1 MKNVSIRLPYID
13 ELDGPPSFVSE
24 HINDVERTSLSL
36 FLDKDT
42 FSNPIIMAVN
52 RNPDQKD
59 VTNQGYC
66 RSNIVCHRATW
77 YEFLLPIIK
86 LPEDEFNSICKNIDK
101 SNIVELGFFP
111 ATEIEDQTIIDSI
124 KEKDK
129 TYTGNSYT
137 LPVDNHFK
145 WEDSPF
151 STESKYSTQKVR
163 VVETK
168 KFKEYEVEGEKYIT
182 YKAKGY
188 AERIYKVEP
197 LRWYVDT
204 KNKELMC
211 TTLPVC
217 GIIYN
222 PHPRRRPILYPKVAP
237 IKRELSYNESQV
249 RKYLENN
256 FVKEAILNQIPK
268 RILFEV
274 KQEDTLT
281 ALINE
286 ISVYAEYYHGTED
299 VNQVIKNLIDK
310 YNKDI
315 DSLETSSGLQV
326 YTEEGLHLKLI
337 SDLNRILD
345 KIKRSTESSKEYYNI
360 LKFIDSLIDTL
371 DGRQIETNNELLKD
385 IQKLSNEVLPKLSSD
400 PKKQEEF
407 KQRIFEELRNDR
419 DKVKSYLEY
428 MNTLSKEITLRTSK
442 NLGFKTLKEYET
454 NFRIRLHP
462 ILESIRNTS
471 LEEEKLALID
481 NKNKLLKELSGGKLD
496 RDLVNFEL
504 YRILESLY
512 RNDFQESRIIN
523 VLLNEINSL
532 VKELRSYSVR
542 PEPAFSINI
551 PSDNIEDIVST
562 LNAIIINL
570 HKMIL
575 TTKESQEKHIRLS
588 KYKISI

>member
-1 MKNVSIRLPYID
+1 MENISIRLPY
-13 ELDGPPSFVSE
+13 
-24 HINDVERTSLSL
+24 VEEATYECWESPIVQSSLSNAKQTDL
-36 FLDKDT
+36 SNMLDKDRNRFKEKAPT
-42 FSNPIIMAVN
+42 IMLIYKSPNHLIKINKSYKKRKYNDENVVEY
-52 RNPDQKD
+52 K
-59 VTNQGYC
+59 
-66 RSNIVCHRATW
+66 TW
-77 YEFLLPIIK
+77 YEYLLPILK
-86 LPEDEFNSICKNIDK
+86 LSPEDFKKITKTTDK
-101 SNIVELGFFP
+101 DNIVEFGCFP
-111 ATEIEDQTIIDSI
+111 STIV
-124 KEKDK
+124 KDINEEERLRQCK
-129 TYTGNSYT
+129 RKFTGNRYT
-137 LPVDNHFK
+137 LPVGNYYK
-145 WEDSPF
+145 GGKKVEDENKGEF
-151 STESKYSTQKVR
+151 VAKRIVDLES
-163 VVETK
+163 
-168 KFKEYEVEGEKYIT
+168 FPEYEIDGERYIDYRELGT
-182 YKAKGY
+182 SKSYLF
-188 AERIYKVEP
+188 RIEP
-197 LRWYVDT
+197 LSWHIDS
-204 KNKELMC
+204 KKSELVC
-211 TTLPVC
+211 ANLPVS
-217 GIIYN
+217 GIIYDS
-222 PHPRRRPILYPKVAP
+222 LCS
-237 IKRELSYNESQV
+237 IKMVSYNDSLV
-249 RKYLENN
+249 RKYLEGN
-256 FVKEAILNQIPK
+256 FLKEAILNHI
-268 RILFEV
+268 
-274 KQEDTLT
+274 KQEEKLPPQT
-281 ALINE
+281 NE
-286 ISVYAEYYHGTED
+286 VTELLKEIRTYKEQYHGTED

-326 YTEEGLHLKLI
+326 YTEEGLYLKLL

-345 KIKRSTESSKEYYNI
+345 KLKRSSESSKEYCDI
-360 LKFIDSLIDTL
+360 LKLIEDLIDTL
-371 DGRQIETNNELLKD
+371 EGQQIETNNELLKD
-385 IQKLSNEVLPKLSSD
+385 IQKISTEILPKLSNN

-481 NKNKLLKELSGGKLD
+481 NKNKLLKELSGEKLD

-551 PSDNIEDIVST
+551 PSDNIEDIVNT
-562 LNAIIINL
+562 LNVIIINL

>member
-1 MKNVSIRLPYID
+1 MENISIRLPY
-13 ELDGPPSFVSE
+13 
-24 HINDVERTSLSL
+24 VEEATYECWESPIVQSSLSNAKQTDL
-36 FLDKDT
+36 SNMLDKDRNRFKEKAPT
-42 FSNPIIMAVN
+42 IMLIYKSPNHLIKINKSYKKRKYNDENVVEY
-52 RNPDQKD
+52 K
-59 VTNQGYC
+59 
-66 RSNIVCHRATW
+66 TW
-77 YEFLLPIIK
+77 YEYLLPILK
-86 LPEDEFNSICKNIDK
+86 LSPEDFKKITKTTDK
-101 SNIVELGFFP
+101 DNIVEFGCFP
-111 ATEIEDQTIIDSI
+111 STIV
-124 KEKDK
+124 KDINEEERLRQCK
-129 TYTGNSYT
+129 RKFTGNRYT
-137 LPVDNHFK
+137 LPVGNYYK
-145 WEDSPF
+145 GGKKVEDENKGEF
-151 STESKYSTQKVR
+151 VAKRIVDLES
-163 VVETK
+163 
-168 KFKEYEVEGEKYIT
+168 FPEYEIDGERYIDYRELGT
-182 YKAKGY
+182 SKSYLF
-188 AERIYKVEP
+188 RIEP
-197 LRWYVDT
+197 LSWHIDSE
-204 KNKELMC
+204 KSELVC
-211 TTLPVC
+211 ANLPVS
-217 GIIYN
+217 GIIYDS
-222 PHPRRRPILYPKVAP
+222 LCS
-237 IKRELSYNESQV
+237 IKMVSYNDSLV
-249 RKYLENN
+249 RKYLEGN
-256 FVKEAILNQIPK
+256 FLKEAILNHI
-268 RILFEV
+268 
-274 KQEDTLT
+274 KQEEKLPPQT
-281 ALINE
+281 NE
-286 ISVYAEYYHGTED
+286 VTELLKEIRTYKEQYHGTED

-326 YTEEGLHLKLI
+326 YTEEGLYLKLL

-345 KIKRSTESSKEYYNI
+345 KLKRSSESSKEYCDI
-360 LKFIDSLIDTL
+360 LKLIEDLIDTL
-371 DGRQIETNNELLKD
+371 EGQQIETNNELLKD
-385 IQKLSNEVLPKLSSD
+385 IQKISTEILPKLSNN

-551 PSDNIEDIVST
+551 PSDNIEDIVNT
-562 LNAIIINL
+562 LNVIIINL

>member
-1 MKNVSIRLPYID
+1 MENISIRLPY
-13 ELDGPPSFVSE
+13 
-24 HINDVERTSLSL
+24 VEEATYECWESPIVQSSLSNAKQTDL
-36 FLDKDT
+36 SNMLDKDRNRFKEKAPT
-42 FSNPIIMAVN
+42 IMLIYKSPNHLIKINKSYKKRKYNDENVVEY
-52 RNPDQKD
+52 K
-59 VTNQGYC
+59 
-66 RSNIVCHRATW
+66 TW
-77 YEFLLPIIK
+77 YEYLLPILK
-86 LPEDEFNSICKNIDK
+86 LSPEDFKKITKTTDK
-101 SNIVELGFFP
+101 DNIVEFGCFP
-111 ATEIEDQTIIDSI
+111 STIV
-124 KEKDK
+124 KDINEEERLRQCK
-129 TYTGNSYT
+129 RKFTGNRYT
-137 LPVDNHFK
+137 LPVGNYYK
-145 WEDSPF
+145 GGKKVEDENKGEF
-151 STESKYSTQKVR
+151 VAKRIVDLES
-163 VVETK
+163 
-168 KFKEYEVEGEKYIT
+168 FPEYEIDGERYIDYRELGT
-182 YKAKGY
+182 SKSYLF
-188 AERIYKVEP
+188 RIEP
-197 LRWYVDT
+197 LSWHIDSE
-204 KNKELMC
+204 KSELVC
-211 TTLPVC
+211 ANLPVS
-217 GIIYN
+217 GIIYDS
-222 PHPRRRPILYPKVAP
+222 LCS
-237 IKRELSYNESQV
+237 IKMVSYNDSLV
-249 RKYLENN
+249 RKYLEGN
-256 FVKEAILNQIPK
+256 FLKEAILNHI
-268 RILFEV
+268 
-274 KQEDTLT
+274 KQEEKLPPQT
-281 ALINE
+281 NE
-286 ISVYAEYYHGTED
+286 VTELLKEIRTYKEQYHGTED
-299 VNQVIKNLIDK
+299 INEIIRDIIRK
-310 YNKDI
+310 YNEDLE
-315 DSLETSSGLQV
+315 SLKSKSGLTL
-326 YTEEGLHLKLI
+326 YTEEGLYLKLL

-345 KIKRSTESSKEYYNI
+345 KLKRSSESSKEYCDI
-360 LKFIDSLIDTL
+360 LKLIEDSIDTL
-371 DGRQIETNNELLKD
+371 EGQQKETDNELLKD
-385 IQKLSNEVLPKLSSD
+385 IQKISTEILPKLSNN

-532 VKELRSYSVR
+532 VKELRSYNVR

-551 PSDNIEDIVST
+551 PSDNIEDIVNT

>member
-1 MKNVSIRLPYID
+1 MENISIRLPY
-13 ELDGPPSFVSE
+13 
-24 HINDVERTSLSL
+24 VEEATYECWESPVVQSSLSNAKQTDL
-36 FLDKDT
+36 SNMLDKDRNRFKEKAPT
-42 FSNPIIMAVN
+42 IMLIYKSPNHLTKVN
-52 RNPDQKD
+52 KSYKKRKYNDENVVEYK
-59 VTNQGYC
+59 
-66 RSNIVCHRATW
+66 TW
-77 YEFLLPIIK
+77 YEYLLPILK
-86 LPEDEFNSICKNIDK
+86 LSPEDFKKITKTTDK
-101 SNIVELGFFP
+101 DNIVEFGCFP
-111 ATEIEDQTIIDSI
+111 STIV
-124 KEKDK
+124 KDINEEERLRQCK
-129 TYTGNSYT
+129 RKFTGNRYT
-137 LPVDNHFK
+137 LPVGNYYK
-145 WEDSPF
+145 GGKKVEDENKGEF
-151 STESKYSTQKVR
+151 VAKRIVDLES
-163 VVETK
+163 
-168 KFKEYEVEGEKYIT
+168 FPEYEIDGERYID
-182 YKAKGY
+182 YRELGNSKSY
-188 AERIYKVEP
+188 LFRIEP
-197 LRWYVDT
+197 LSWHIDSE
-204 KNKELMC
+204 KSELVC
-211 TTLPVC
+211 ANLPVS
-217 GIIYN
+217 GIIYDS
-222 PHPRRRPILYPKVAP
+222 LCS
-237 IKRELSYNESQV
+237 IKMVSYNDSLV
-249 RKYLENN
+249 RKYLEVN
-256 FVKEAILNQIPK
+256 FLKEAILNHIKEEEKLPPQTN
-268 RILFEV
+268 EV
-274 KQEDTLT
+274 TELLK
-281 ALINE
+281 E
-286 ISVYAEYYHGTED
+286 IRTYKEQYHGTED
-299 VNQVIKNLIDK
+299 INEIIREIIRK
-310 YNKDI
+310 YNEDLE
-315 DSLETSSGLQV
+315 SLKSKTGLML
-326 YTEEGLHLKLI
+326 YTEEGLYLKLI

-407 KQRIFEELRNDR
+407 KQRIFEKLRSDR

-551 PSDNIEDIVST
+551 PSDNIEDIVNT

>member
-1 MKNVSIRLPYID
+1 MENISIRLPY
-13 ELDGPPSFVSE
+13 
-24 HINDVERTSLSL
+24 VEEATYECWESPIVQSSLSNAKQTDL
-36 FLDKDT
+36 SNMLDKDRNRFKEKAPT
-42 FSNPIIMAVN
+42 IMLIYKSPNHLIKINKSYKKRKYNDENVVEY
-52 RNPDQKD
+52 K
-59 VTNQGYC
+59 
-66 RSNIVCHRATW
+66 TW
-77 YEFLLPIIK
+77 YEYLLPILK
-86 LPEDEFNSICKNIDK
+86 LSPEDFKKITKTTDK
-101 SNIVELGFFP
+101 DNIVEFGCFP
-111 ATEIEDQTIIDSI
+111 STIV
-124 KEKDK
+124 KDINEEERLRQCK
-129 TYTGNSYT
+129 RKFTGNRYT
-137 LPVDNHFK
+137 LPVGNYYK
-145 WEDSPF
+145 GGKKVEDENKGEF
-151 STESKYSTQKVR
+151 VAKRIVDLES
-163 VVETK
+163 
-168 KFKEYEVEGEKYIT
+168 FPEYEIDGERYIDYRELGT
-182 YKAKGY
+182 SKSYLF
-188 AERIYKVEP
+188 RIEP
-197 LRWYVDT
+197 LSWHIDSE
-204 KNKELMC
+204 KSELVC
-211 TTLPVC
+211 ANLPVS
-217 GIIYN
+217 GIIYDS
-222 PHPRRRPILYPKVAP
+222 LCS
-237 IKRELSYNESQV
+237 IKMVSYNDSLV
-249 RKYLENN
+249 RKYLEGN
-256 FVKEAILNQIPK
+256 FLKEAILNHI
-268 RILFEV
+268 
-274 KQEDTLT
+274 KQEEKLPPQT
-281 ALINE
+281 NE
-286 ISVYAEYYHGTED
+286 VTELLKEIRTYKEQYHGTED

-371 DGRQIETNNELLKD
+371 DGMQIETNNELLKD

-551 PSDNIEDIVST
+551 PSDNIEDIVNT
-562 LNAIIINL
+562 LNVIIINL

>member
-1 MKNVSIRLPYID
+1 MENISIRLPY
-13 ELDGPPSFVSE
+13 
-24 HINDVERTSLSL
+24 VEEATYECWESPIVQSSLSNAKQTDL
-36 FLDKDT
+36 SNMLDKDRNRFKEKAPT
-42 FSNPIIMAVN
+42 IMLIYKNPNHLIKINKSYKKRKYNDENVVEY
-52 RNPDQKD
+52 K
-59 VTNQGYC
+59 
-66 RSNIVCHRATW
+66 TW
-77 YEFLLPIIK
+77 YEYLLPILK
-86 LPEDEFNSICKNIDK
+86 LSPEDFKKITKTTDK
-101 SNIVELGFFP
+101 DNIVEFGCFP
-111 ATEIEDQTIIDSI
+111 STIV
-124 KEKDK
+124 KDINEEERLRQCK
-129 TYTGNSYT
+129 RKFTGNRYT
-137 LPVDNHFK
+137 LPVGNYYK
-145 WEDSPF
+145 GGKKVEDENKGEF
-151 STESKYSTQKVR
+151 VAKRIVDLES
-163 VVETK
+163 
-168 KFKEYEVEGEKYIT
+168 FPEYEIDGERYIDYRELGT
-182 YKAKGY
+182 SKSYLF
-188 AERIYKVEP
+188 RIEP
-197 LRWYVDT
+197 LSWHIDSE
-204 KNKELMC
+204 KSELVC
-211 TTLPVC
+211 ANLPVS
-217 GIIYN
+217 GIIYDS
-222 PHPRRRPILYPKVAP
+222 LCS
-237 IKRELSYNESQV
+237 IKMVSYNDSLV
-249 RKYLENN
+249 RKYLEGN
-256 FVKEAILNQIPK
+256 FLKEAILNHI
-268 RILFEV
+268 
-274 KQEDTLT
+274 KQEEKLPPQT
-281 ALINE
+281 NE
-286 ISVYAEYYHGTED
+286 VTELLKEIRTYKEQYHGTED

-326 YTEEGLHLKLI
+326 YTEEGLYLKLL

-345 KIKRSTESSKEYYNI
+345 KLKRSSESSKEYCDI
-360 LKFIDSLIDTL
+360 LKLIEDLIDTL
-371 DGRQIETNNELLKD
+371 EGQQIETNNELLKD
-385 IQKLSNEVLPKLSSD
+385 IQKISTEILPKLSNN

-481 NKNKLLKELSGGKLD
+481 NKNKLLKELSGEKLD

-551 PSDNIEDIVST
+551 PSDNIEDIVNT
-562 LNAIIINL
+562 LNVIIINL

>member
-1 MKNVSIRLPYID
+1 MENISIRLPY
-13 ELDGPPSFVSE
+13 
-24 HINDVERTSLSL
+24 VEEATYECWESPIVQSSLSNAKQTDL
-36 FLDKDT
+36 SNMLDKDRNRFKEKAPT
-42 FSNPIIMAVN
+42 IMLIYKSPNHLIKINKSYKKRKYNDENVVEY
-52 RNPDQKD
+52 K
-59 VTNQGYC
+59 
-66 RSNIVCHRATW
+66 TW
-77 YEFLLPIIK
+77 YEYLLPILK
-86 LPEDEFNSICKNIDK
+86 LSPEDFKKITKTTDK
-101 SNIVELGFFP
+101 DNIVEFGCFP
-111 ATEIEDQTIIDSI
+111 STIV
-124 KEKDK
+124 KDINEEERLRQCK
-129 TYTGNSYT
+129 RKFTGNRYT
-137 LPVDNHFK
+137 LPVGNYYK
-145 WEDSPF
+145 GGKKVEDENKGEF
-151 STESKYSTQKVR
+151 VAKRIVDLES
-163 VVETK
+163 
-168 KFKEYEVEGEKYIT
+168 FPEYEIDGERYIDYRELGT
-182 YKAKGY
+182 SKSYLF
-188 AERIYKVEP
+188 RIEP
-197 LRWYVDT
+197 LSWHIDS
-204 KNKELMC
+204 KKSELVC
-211 TTLPVC
+211 ANLPVS
-217 GIIYN
+217 GIIYDS
-222 PHPRRRPILYPKVAP
+222 LCS
-237 IKRELSYNESQV
+237 IKMVSYNDSLV
-249 RKYLENN
+249 RKYLEGN
-256 FVKEAILNQIPK
+256 FLKEAILNHI
-268 RILFEV
+268 
-274 KQEDTLT
+274 KQEEKLPPQT
-281 ALINE
+281 NE
-286 ISVYAEYYHGTED
+286 VTELLKEIRTYKEQYHGTED

-371 DGRQIETNNELLKD
+371 DGMQIETNNELLKD

-481 NKNKLLKELSGGKLD
+481 NKNKLLKELSGEKLD

-542 PEPAFSINI
+542 PEPVFSINI
-551 PSDNIEDIVST
+551 PSDNIEDIVNT
-562 LNAIIINL
+562 LNVIIINL

>member
-1 MKNVSIRLPYID
+1 MENISIRLPY
-13 ELDGPPSFVSE
+13 
-24 HINDVERTSLSL
+24 VEEATYECWESPIVQSSLSNAKQTDL
-36 FLDKDT
+36 SNMLDKDRNRFKEKAPT
-42 FSNPIIMAVN
+42 IMLIYKNPNHLIKINKSYKKRKYNDENVVEY
-52 RNPDQKD
+52 K
-59 VTNQGYC
+59 
-66 RSNIVCHRATW
+66 TW
-77 YEFLLPIIK
+77 YEYLLPILK
-86 LPEDEFNSICKNIDK
+86 LSPEDFKKITKTTDK
-101 SNIVELGFFP
+101 DNIVEFGCFP
-111 ATEIEDQTIIDSI
+111 STIV
-124 KEKDK
+124 KDINEEERLRQCK
-129 TYTGNSYT
+129 RKFTGNRYT
-137 LPVDNHFK
+137 LPVGNYYK
-145 WEDSPF
+145 GGKKVEDENKGEF
-151 STESKYSTQKVR
+151 VAKRIVDLES
-163 VVETK
+163 
-168 KFKEYEVEGEKYIT
+168 FPEYEIDGERYIDYRELGT
-182 YKAKGY
+182 SKSYLF
-188 AERIYKVEP
+188 RIEP
-197 LRWYVDT
+197 LSWHIDSE
-204 KNKELMC
+204 KSELVC
-211 TTLPVC
+211 ANLPVS
-217 GIIYN
+217 GIIYDS
-222 PHPRRRPILYPKVAP
+222 LCS
-237 IKRELSYNESQV
+237 IKMVSYNDSLV
-249 RKYLENN
+249 RKYLEGN
-256 FVKEAILNQIPK
+256 FLKEAILNHI
-268 RILFEV
+268 
-274 KQEDTLT
+274 KQEEKLPPQT
-281 ALINE
+281 NE
-286 ISVYAEYYHGTED
+286 VTELLKEIRTYKEQYHGTED

-326 YTEEGLHLKLI
+326 YTEEGLYLKLL

-345 KIKRSTESSKEYYNI
+345 KLKRSSESSKEYCDI
-360 LKFIDSLIDTL
+360 LKLIEDLIDTL
-371 DGRQIETNNELLKD
+371 EGQQIETNNELLKD
-385 IQKLSNEVLPKLSSD
+385 IQKISTEILPKLSNN

-551 PSDNIEDIVST
+551 PSDNIEDIVNT
-562 LNAIIINL
+562 LNVIIINL

>member
-1 MKNVSIRLPYID
+1 MENISIRLPY
-13 ELDGPPSFVSE
+13 
-24 HINDVERTSLSL
+24 VEEATYECWESPIVQSSLSNAKQTDL
-36 FLDKDT
+36 SNMLDKDRNRFKEKAPT
-42 FSNPIIMAVN
+42 IMLIYKSPNHLIKINKSYKKRKYNDENVVEY
-52 RNPDQKD
+52 K
-59 VTNQGYC
+59 
-66 RSNIVCHRATW
+66 TW
-77 YEFLLPIIK
+77 YEYLLPILK
-86 LPEDEFNSICKNIDK
+86 LSPEDFKKITKTTDK
-101 SNIVELGFFP
+101 DNIVEFGCFP
-111 ATEIEDQTIIDSI
+111 STIV
-124 KEKDK
+124 KDINEEERLRQCK
-129 TYTGNSYT
+129 RKFTGNRYT
-137 LPVDNHFK
+137 LPVGNYYK
-145 WEDSPF
+145 GGKKVEDENKGEF
-151 STESKYSTQKVR
+151 VAKRIVDLES
-163 VVETK
+163 
-168 KFKEYEVEGEKYIT
+168 FPEYEIDGERYIDYRELGT
-182 YKAKGY
+182 SKSYLF
-188 AERIYKVEP
+188 RIEP
-197 LRWYVDT
+197 LSWHIDSE
-204 KNKELMC
+204 KSELVC
-211 TTLPVC
+211 ANLPVS
-217 GIIYN
+217 GIIYDS
-222 PHPRRRPILYPKVAP
+222 LCS
-237 IKRELSYNESQV
+237 IKMVSYNDSLV
-249 RKYLENN
+249 RKYLEGN
-256 FVKEAILNQIPK
+256 FLKEAILNHI
-268 RILFEV
+268 
-274 KQEDTLT
+274 KQEEKLPPQT
-281 ALINE
+281 NE
-286 ISVYAEYYHGTED
+286 VTELLKEIRTYKEQYHGTED

-326 YTEEGLHLKLI
+326 YTEEGLYLKLL

-345 KIKRSTESSKEYYNI
+345 KLKRSSESSKEYCDI
-360 LKFIDSLIDTL
+360 LKLIEDSIDTL
-371 DGRQIETNNELLKD
+371 EGQQKETDNELLKD
-385 IQKLSNEVLPKLSSD
+385 IQKISTEILPKLSNN

-532 VKELRSYSVR
+532 VKELRSYNVR

-551 PSDNIEDIVST
+551 PSDNIEDIVNT
-562 LNAIIINL
+562 LNVIIINL

>member
-1 MKNVSIRLPYID
+1 MENISIRLPY
-13 ELDGPPSFVSE
+13 
-24 HINDVERTSLSL
+24 VEEATYECWENPIVQSSLSNAKQTDL
-36 FLDKDT
+36 SNMLDKDRNRFKEKAPT
-42 FSNPIIMAVN
+42 IMLIYKSPNHLIKINKSYKKRKYNDENVVEY
-52 RNPDQKD
+52 K
-59 VTNQGYC
+59 
-66 RSNIVCHRATW
+66 TW
-77 YEFLLPIIK
+77 YEYLLPILK
-86 LPEDEFNSICKNIDK
+86 LSPEDFKKITKTTDK
-101 SNIVELGFFP
+101 DNIVEFGCFP
-111 ATEIEDQTIIDSI
+111 STIVNDINEEERLRQC
-124 KEKDK
+124 KRKF
-129 TYTGNSYT
+129 TGNRYT
-137 LPVDNHFK
+137 LPVGNYYK
-145 WEDSPF
+145 GGKKVEDENKGEF
-151 STESKYSTQKVR
+151 VAKRIVDLES
-163 VVETK
+163 
-168 KFKEYEVEGEKYIT
+168 FPEYEIDGERYIDYRELGT
-182 YKAKGY
+182 SKSYLF
-188 AERIYKVEP
+188 RIEP
-197 LRWYVDT
+197 LSWHIDSE
-204 KNKELMC
+204 KSELVC
-211 TTLPVC
+211 ANLPVS
-217 GIIYN
+217 GIIYDS
-222 PHPRRRPILYPKVAP
+222 LCS
-237 IKRELSYNESQV
+237 IKMVSYNDSLV
-249 RKYLENN
+249 RKYLEGN
-256 FVKEAILNQIPK
+256 FLKEAILNHI
-268 RILFEV
+268 
-274 KQEDTLT
+274 KQEEKLPPQT
-281 ALINE
+281 NE
-286 ISVYAEYYHGTED
+286 VTELLKEIRTYKEQYHGTED

-326 YTEEGLHLKLI
+326 YTEEGLYLKLL

-345 KIKRSTESSKEYYNI
+345 KLKRSSESSKEYCDI
-360 LKFIDSLIDTL
+360 LKLIEDSIDTL
-371 DGRQIETNNELLKD
+371 EGQQKETNNELLKD
-385 IQKLSNEVLPKLSSD
+385 IQKISTEILPKLSNN

-481 NKNKLLKELSGGKLD
+481 NKNKLLKELSGEKLD

-532 VKELRSYSVR
+532 VKELRSYNVR

-551 PSDNIEDIVST
+551 PSDNIEDIVNT
-562 LNAIIINL
+562 LNVIIIKL

>member
-1 MKNVSIRLPYID
+1 MENISIRLPY
-13 ELDGPPSFVSE
+13 
-24 HINDVERTSLSL
+24 VEEATYECWESPIVQSSLSNAKQTDL
-36 FLDKDT
+36 SNMLDKDRNRFKEKAPT
-42 FSNPIIMAVN
+42 IMLIYKSPNHLTKVN
-52 RNPDQKD
+52 KSYKKRKYNDENVVEYK
-59 VTNQGYC
+59 
-66 RSNIVCHRATW
+66 TW
-77 YEFLLPIIK
+77 YEYLLPILK
-86 LPEDEFNSICKNIDK
+86 LSPEDFKKITKTTDK
-101 SNIVELGFFP
+101 DNIVEFGCFP
-111 ATEIEDQTIIDSI
+111 STIV
-124 KEKDK
+124 KDINEEERLRQCK
-129 TYTGNSYT
+129 RKFTGNRYT
-137 LPVDNHFK
+137 LPVGNYYK
-145 WEDSPF
+145 GGKKVEDENKGEF
-151 STESKYSTQKVR
+151 VAKRIVDLES
-163 VVETK
+163 
-168 KFKEYEVEGEKYIT
+168 FPEYEIDGERYID
-182 YKAKGY
+182 YRELGNSKSY
-188 AERIYKVEP
+188 LFRIEP
-197 LRWYVDT
+197 LSWHIDSE
-204 KNKELMC
+204 KSELVC
-211 TTLPVC
+211 ANLPVS
-217 GIIYN
+217 GIIYDS
-222 PHPRRRPILYPKVAP
+222 LCS
-237 IKRELSYNESQV
+237 IKMVSYNDSLV
-249 RKYLENN
+249 RKYLEGN
-256 FVKEAILNQIPK
+256 FLKEAILNHI
-268 RILFEV
+268 
-274 KQEDTLT
+274 KQEEKLPPQT
-281 ALINE
+281 NE
-286 ISVYAEYYHGTED
+286 VTELLKEIRTYKEQYHGTED

-326 YTEEGLHLKLI
+326 YTEEGLYLKLL

-345 KIKRSTESSKEYYNI
+345 KLKRSSESSKEYCDI
-360 LKFIDSLIDTL
+360 LKLIEDLIDTL
-371 DGRQIETNNELLKD
+371 EGQQIETNNELLKD
-385 IQKLSNEVLPKLSSD
+385 IQKISTEILPKLSNN

-551 PSDNIEDIVST
+551 PSDNIEDIVNT
-562 LNAIIINL
+562 LNVIIINL

>member
-1 MKNVSIRLPYID
+1 MENISIRLPY
-13 ELDGPPSFVSE
+13 
-24 HINDVERTSLSL
+24 VEEATYECWESPIVQSSLSNAKQTDL
-36 FLDKDT
+36 SNMLDKDRNRFKEKAPT
-42 FSNPIIMAVN
+42 IMLIYKSPNHLIKINKSYKKRKYNDENVVEY
-52 RNPDQKD
+52 K
-59 VTNQGYC
+59 
-66 RSNIVCHRATW
+66 TW
-77 YEFLLPIIK
+77 YEYLLPILK
-86 LPEDEFNSICKNIDK
+86 LSPEDFKKITKTTDK
-101 SNIVELGFFP
+101 DNIVEFGCFP
-111 ATEIEDQTIIDSI
+111 STIVNDINEEERLRQC
-124 KEKDK
+124 KRKF
-129 TYTGNSYT
+129 TGNRYT
-137 LPVDNHFK
+137 LPVGNYYK
-145 WEDSPF
+145 GGKKVEDENKGEF
-151 STESKYSTQKVR
+151 VAKRIVDLES
-163 VVETK
+163 
-168 KFKEYEVEGEKYIT
+168 FPEYEIDGERYIDYRELGT
-182 YKAKGY
+182 SKSYLF
-188 AERIYKVEP
+188 RIEP
-197 LRWYVDT
+197 LSWHIDSE
-204 KNKELMC
+204 KSELVC
-211 TTLPVC
+211 ANLPVS
-217 GIIYN
+217 GIIYDS
-222 PHPRRRPILYPKVAP
+222 LCS
-237 IKRELSYNESQV
+237 IKMVSYNDSLV
-249 RKYLENN
+249 RKYLEGN
-256 FVKEAILNQIPK
+256 FLKEAILNHI
-268 RILFEV
+268 
-274 KQEDTLT
+274 KQEEKLPEQTSEVTELLKKIRTYKEQYHGKED
-281 ALINE
+281 INE
-286 ISVYAEYYHGTED
+286 IIRD
-299 VNQVIKNLIDK
+299 IIRK
-310 YNKDI
+310 YNEDLE
-315 DSLETSSGLQV
+315 SLKSKSGLTL
-326 YTEEGLHLKLI
+326 YTEEGLYLKLL

-345 KIKRSTESSKEYYNI
+345 KLKRSSESSKEYCDI
-360 LKFIDSLIDTL
+360 LKLIEDLIDTL
-371 DGRQIETNNELLKD
+371 EGQQKETDNELLKD
-385 IQKLSNEVLPKLSSD
+385 IQKISTEILPKLSNN

-551 PSDNIEDIVST
+551 PSDNIEDIVNT
-562 LNAIIINL
+562 LNVIIINL